1 MADGGDGAA
10 AALKGVIR
18 DRRSVGSVSREPVAR
33 QLIEELIE
41 AAVWAPN
48 HHLTSPWRFIVL
60 AGDARAEVGAAHAR
74 AVARQRPEADAGAL
88 AKEAAKMERAPVVIA
103 CVVVASDD
111 PVQAREDRD
120 AVAAAVQNLLLL
132 AHARGL
138 GAIWRTGAFVDEA
151 EVREALGLAAG
162 DEVVAFVYLGHPA
175 GPAPLV
181 QERPGA
187 GDVTTWR
194 GW

>member
-1 MADGGDGAA
+1 MAEGGDGTA
-10 AALKGVIR
+10 AALMSAIR
-18 DRRSVGSVSREPVAR
+18 ERRSVGSVSREPVDR
-33 QLIEELIE
+33 ETVEQLIE

-48 HHLTSPWRFIVL
+48 HHLTCPWRFIVL

-74 AVARQRPEADAGAL
+74 AVARQRPDADAGAL
-88 AKEAAKMERAPVVIA
+88 AKEAAKIERAPVVIA

-120 AVAAAVQNLLLL
+120 SVAAAVQNLLLL

-138 GAIWRTGAFVDEA
+138 GAIWRTGAFVDER
-151 EVREALGLAAG
+151 EVREALGLSSG

-175 GPAPLV
+175 GPSPLV
-181 QERPGA
+181 QDRAGA
-187 GDVTTWR
+187 KEVTSWR